1 MIGMSSYISPVM
13 QFILDGLHSDQD
25 LVTLTDNQFHS
36 GLLREPVAL
45 SPPMYTRVGI
55 EYSSDNRQGHFF
67 SQIRDFTEQ
76 KIQVKI
82 TIVTSYGQN
91 DNHCRSIVD
100 TITTL
105 FLENRK
111 ETTDDY
117 KIYID
122 SIDSSIVE
130 TDQSRWIGT
139 INMAVTYLVAM
150 PDIE

>member
-1 MIGMSSYISPVM
+1 MTSYISPVM
-13 QFILDGLHSDQD
+13 QFISDVLHSDQA
-25 LVTLTDNQFHS
+25 LVTMVDNQFHT
-36 GLLREPVAL
+36 GLLREPTAL
-45 SPPMYTRVGI
+45 NPPMFTRVGI
-55 EYSSDNRQGHFF
+55 EYTSDNRQGHFF

-111 ETTDDY
+111 ETTNKY

-122 SIDSSIVE
+122 SVDSNIAE

-139 INMAVTYLVAM
+139 INMSLTYLIAM
-150 PDIE
+150 PDID